1 MGVNKG
7 LSLPEGINFILEVG
21 KGMGGLITIR
31 VVGAPVY
38 RLISVVR
45 IRCWLMGGWFVGRCW
60 GWFVNWRWGWFV
72 RCRCGMVDWG
82 WVVWSRVVGCGVI
95 LGCCVRGSQNGSKN
109 AHRNSLHC

>member
-1 MGVNKG
+1 MGVKQG

-21 KGMGGLITIR
+21 KGMGSLITIR

-38 RLISVVR
+38 RLISVVH

-60 GWFVNWRWGWFV
+60 GGFVNWRWGWFV

-82 WVVWSRVVGCGVI
+82 WVVGSRVVGCGVV